1 MCVYLSDSL
10 YNVWQWK
17 CVLKKAPAVLKWV
30 CIRELIFNGWS
41 ICGDTLRIYRSIIA
55 FSAFYPP
62 TVADWVDFDMHSTHV
77 NAICTPVS
85 AGSIYNGWSYFPC
98 GSSFSSNMSIGT
110 WFDFFSIH
118 LSWLFN
124 FLCFS
129 ESSLVCFP
137 PLSSCL
143 SCGLYPPSG
152 WTCWNPPWERSGAVD
167 WIQCL

>member
-1 MCVYLSDSL
+1 MYDNENVFWRKHQLCWSECALESWFSMDDLRGHFEDLQEYYCIFSILSAHGSWL
-10 YNVWQWK
+10 GGLWH
-17 CVLKKAPAVLKWV
+17 A
-30 CIRELIFNGWS
+30 FNTCERHLHS
-41 ICGDTLRIYRSIIA
+41 CLR
-55 FSAFYPP
+55 
-62 TVADWVDFDMHSTHV
+62 W
-77 NAICTPVS
+77 
-85 AGSIYNGWSYFPC
+85 IYNGWSYFPC